1 MTSQLFERGKAVERN
16 NWKINDDTGNSTDIP
31 PLREMWMECPY
42 ADYMELRK
50 LFLEDSRVDG
60 DIELEVREILT
71 HSSIQPDMVV
81 EYCFHDW
88 EYEPEDGS
96 SVELHV
102 LLTDKEK
109 VLKGK
114 YAGSIVYD

>member
-1 MTSQLFERGKAVERN
+1 MKRN
-16 NWKINDDTGNSTDIP
+16 NWKINDDTGDSKDIP

-50 LFLEDSRVDG
+50 LFLAENYTEAEGRSWG
-60 DIELEVREILT
+60 DMEVELRERLT

-81 EYCFHDW
+81 DMYFHDW

-96 SVELHV
+96 PVELHV
-102 LLTDKEK
+102 LLWHRAIVYKEK
-109 VLKGK
+109 QFGD
-114 YAGSIVYD
+114 SF

>member
-1 MTSQLFERGKAVERN
+1 MITEFRLERCNLIDNELDNTGKKTFRIDQVTL
-16 NWKINDDTGNSTDIP
+16 K
-31 PLREMWMECPY
+31 EMWIEYPY

-50 LFLEDSRVDG
+50 LFLEDSRSDG
-60 DIELEVREILT
+60 DIELKMREILT
-71 HSSIQPDMVV
+71 HSSIQPNMVV

-88 EYEPEDGS
+88 EYESEDGS